1 MNLQHIVS
9 AMALGAVVPGCF
21 AQVSNKLDDYNVIYI
36 LADDLGY
43 GDVGCYGQEKIETPN
58 IDRLASQGMLFT
70 DHYSGT
76 SVSAPSRA
84 SLMTG
89 LHTGHTYIRGNI
101 GGVGHGP
108 REGQQPIPAGTYT
121 LGRMFQQAGYKTGAF
136 GKWGLGYPGSEGDP
150 TVQGFD
156 EFYGY
161 NCQALA
167 HKYYQEYIW
176 HNRDTVWMSG
186 NDLIHRVHY
195 VPDTIHSM
203 ALQFI
208 RDNKSNKFF
217 AFLPYIL
224 PHAELMPPE
233 DDLMAKYRGRFA
245 EKPYVR
251 KNHIGDYSEVGRSR
265 NRYSSQPEP
274 YAAFAA
280 TVSRLDR
287 YVGDVM
293 ALVDSLG
300 IREKTLIIFT
310 SDNGPHREGGA
321 NPRYFKSNGPFQGF
335 KKDLYEGGV
344 RMPFIASCPGT
355 ISQGAVSDHV
365 STFWDMM
372 PTFAE
377 MTGTELPVAT
387 DGLSMMPTLLGRE
400 GQKQHDF
407 LYWEFHEQGGK
418 QAVRWGNWKGL
429 RLNVI
434 DDPDARIQL
443 FDLTT
448 DAHEDHDVADQHPDV
463 VARIAEMMRQSH
475 TPSEL
480 FPFGCVDSAR

>member
-1 MNLQHIVS
+1 MS
-9 AMALGAVVPGCF
+9 AGAAIAGCA
-21 AQVSNKLDDYNVIYI
+21 AQSENILDGYNVIYI

-43 GDVGCYGQEKIETPN
+43 GDVGCYGQKLIDTPN
-58 IDRLASQGMLFT
+58 IDQLACEGMLFT

-89 LHTGHTYIRGNI
+89 LHTGHTHIRGNI

-108 REGQQPIPAGTYT
+108 REGQQPLPKGTYT
-121 LGRMFQQAGYKTGAF
+121 LGCMFQQAGYVTGAF

-150 TVQGFD
+150 TEQGFD

-186 NDLIHRVHY
+186 NDLVNRVHY
-195 VPDTIHSM
+195 VPDTIHAM
-203 ALQFI
+203 ALKFI
-208 RDNKSNKFF
+208 RDNRQNRFF

-233 DDLMAKYRGRFA
+233 DELMAKYRGRFA

-251 KNHIGDYSEVGRSR
+251 KNHSGDYSVEGRSR
-265 NRYSSQPEP
+265 NHYSSQPEP

-280 TVSRLDR
+280 TVERLDR
-287 YVGDVM
+287 YVGDVV

-300 IREKTLIIFT
+300 LREKTLIIFT

-321 NPRYFKSNGPFQGF
+321 NPRLFKSNGPFRGF

-344 RMPFIASCPGT
+344 RMPLIVSCPGT
-355 ISQGAVSDHV
+355 VASGVTSDHV
-365 STFWDMM
+365 SAFWDML
-372 PTFAE
+372 PTFAD

-387 DGLSMMPTLLGRE
+387 DGVSMMPVLLGRD
-400 GQKQHDF
+400 GQNRHQY

-418 QAVRWGNWKGL
+418 QAVRQGRWKGL
-429 RLNVI
+429 RLGVI
-434 DDPDARIQL
+434 DNPDAKIQL
-443 FDLTT
+443 FDLSA
-448 DAHEDHDVADQHPDV
+448 DPHEDHDVADKHPEV
-463 VARIAEMMRQSH
+463 VAQIADIMRSAH

-480 FPFGCVDSAR
+480 FPFGCADADK